1 MPKSSPAKL
10 AYMAERQ
17 KSPAEVDKRVARN
30 RVRQQAL
37 KAGVVH
43 KGDGKELDHK
53 VMLDKGGST
62 AKSNVRVISA
72 AQNRGWRGDHPE
84 AYTRKQS

>member
-17 KSPAEVDKRVARN
+17 KSPAEVDKRVDRN
-30 RVRQQAL
+30 RARQQAL

-43 KGDGKELDHK
+43 KNDGKEIDHK
-53 VMLDKGGST
+53 KMLDQGGSG
-62 AKSNVRVISA
+62 AKGNTRVLSA
-72 AQNRGWRGDHPE
+72 AENRAWRAKNPE

>member
-17 KSPAEVDKRVARN
+17 KSPEEVDKRVDRN
-30 RVRQQAL
+30 RARQQAL
-37 KAGVVH
+37 KSGIVH
-43 KGDGKELDHK
+43 KGDGKEIDHK
-53 VMLDKGGST
+53 KMLDQGGSG
-62 AKSNVRVISA
+62 AKSNTRVLSA
-72 AQNRGWRGDHPE
+72 AENRAWRAKNPG